1 MNNFINKQ
9 KGMDKKKNALLIYLN
24 LKGNIYK
31 ENTLIWD

>member
-24 LKGNIYK
+24 LKGYIY
-31 ENTLIWD
+31 